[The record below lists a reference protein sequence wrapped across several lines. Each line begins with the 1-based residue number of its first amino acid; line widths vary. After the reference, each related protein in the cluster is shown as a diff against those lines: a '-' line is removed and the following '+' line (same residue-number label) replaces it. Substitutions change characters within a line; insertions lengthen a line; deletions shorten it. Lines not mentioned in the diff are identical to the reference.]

1 MRHGSATRSGSF
13 LVVLGALLV
22 SSLNGCAY
30 YSFTGAT
37 IPQHISTVAIPLVED
52 LSSNPISD
60 LGGSLTE
67 RLVQRFVGQ
76 TRLQL
81 STDEAQADAL
91 LTAEIQQYSVQ
102 PAAVG
107 GANTATLNRLSITVS
122 ARYAD
127 QGEEQEIFQR
137 SFSSSVEYDP
147 TDLASEEAAVNE
159 VLDNIADDIFQAA
172 TSNW

>member
-1 MRHGSATRSGSF
+1 MGRAACVLTLLATF
-13 LVVLGALLV
+13 
-22 SSLNGCAY
+22 SSGCAY

-37 IPQHISTVAIPLVED
+37 IPSHLETVAIPLVED

-60 LGGSLTE
+60 LGGLLTE

-81 STDEAQADAL
+81 ATSEPEADAVL
-91 LTAEIQQYSVQ
+91 NAEIRTYTVQ

-107 GANTATLNRLSITVS
+107 GQNTATLNRLTITVG
-122 ARYAD
+122 ATYAD
-127 QGEEQEIFQR
+127 QVEDEQVFER
-137 SFSSSVEYDP
+137 TFSSSFEYDP
-147 TDLASEEAAVNE
+147 TDLASEEEAVAE